1 MKKTTSQQ
9 FNIQD
14 QKLNESRKEGKIICI
29 RLLDGV
35 ELTGIVSSYDLFT
48 IAFLVPNPL
57 MDLLIYKH
65 SIAYIKF
72 NI

>member
-1 MKKTTSQQ
+1 MKKATSQQ

-14 QKLNESRKEGKIICI
+14 QKLNESHKEGKIVTIV
-29 RLLDGV
+29 LLNGV
-35 ELTGIVSSYDLFT
+35 ELTGLVSSYDLFS
-48 IAFLVPNPL
+48 IAFLVPNPM

-72 NI
+72 NL

>member
-1 MKKTTSQQ
+1 MKKITSQQ

-14 QKLNESRKEGKIICI
+14 QKLNESRKEGKIITV
-29 RLLDGV
+29 RLLDGA
-35 ELTGIVSSYDLFT
+35 ELTGLVSSYDLFT
-48 IAFLVPNPL
+48 IAFLVPNPM

-72 NI
+72 NS

>member
-1 MKKTTSQQ
+1 MKKATSQQ

-14 QKLNESRKEGKIICI
+14 QKLNESRKEGKIVSI

-35 ELTGIVSSYDLFT
+35 ELTGLVSSYDQFT

-65 SIAYIKF
+65 AIAYIKF
-72 NI
+72 NS